1 MSTIIAAT
9 DFSEEAENALEYTGA
24 LAKLTKSKVV
34 IFNSYSL
41 PFHTANS
48 VLPAESISKLE
59 ENNRLLLKERTENLA
74 DKYGIQVEY
83 QSGLFL
89 VLEDELERLF
99 SKYDADMVVMGM
111 ASKSIEQDIFG
122 NTTTSV
128 ILQLKYPVLA
138 VPVKATFKK
147 MNNILFACEDIQK
160 VKPEVKQEVRRL
172 AKQFGA
178 KLEVFHV
185 EDPHHHTRKT
195 IAGNVIPEF
204 EDVDYIYKSKDAD
217 NVIKAI
223 ETEIVETQAEML
235 VMIPQEYG
243 FWESLVHKSK
253 TRMMASGL
261 SIPLFSIPQ

>member
-1 MSTIIAAT
+1 MKTIIAAT
-9 DFSEEAENALEYTGA
+9 DFSEEAENALEYAGA
-24 LAKLTKSKVV
+24 LAKLSRSRIV

-48 VLPAESISKLE
+48 ILPAESISKLE
-59 ENNRLLLKERTENLA
+59 ENNRLLLKERAENLA
-74 DKYGIQVEY
+74 DKYHVEVIS
-83 QSGLFL
+83 QSGLFM

-99 SKYDADMVVMGM
+99 EEYKADMVVMGM

-138 VPVKATFKK
+138 VPVKATFQEV
-147 MNNILFACEDIQK
+147 NNLLFACEDIGKVHTDVKQK
-160 VKPEVKQEVRRL
+160 VKEL
-172 AKQFGA
+172 AQQLNA
-178 KLEVFHV
+178 RIEIFHV
-185 EDPHHHTRKT
+185 EDPHRQTRN
-195 IAGNVIPEF
+195 ALADNAIPEF

-223 ETEIVETQAEML
+223 ENEIKEIDAKLL

-261 SIPLFSIPQ
+261 SIPLLSLPQ

>member
-1 MSTIIAAT
+1 MKTIIAAT
-9 DFSEEAENALEYTGA
+9 DFSKEAENALEYTGA
-24 LAKLTKSKVV
+24 LAKRSGSKVV

-41 PFHTANS
+41 PLHTSNS
-48 VLPAESISKLE
+48 VLPARSILKLE
-59 ENNRLLLKERTENLA
+59 ETNRLLLKERAENLA
-74 DKYGIQVEY
+74 DKYGIQVEL

-99 SKYDADMVVMGM
+99 EKYDAELVVMGM
-111 ASKSIEQDIFG
+111 ASNSIEQDIFG

-138 VPVKATFKK
+138 VPLKATFQKAK
-147 MNNILFACEDIQK
+147 NILFACEDIKKVETK
-160 VKPEVKQEVRRL
+160 VKQHVKDL
-172 AKQFGA
+172 ARHLEA
-178 KLEVFHV
+178 KIEIFHV
-185 EDPHHHTRKT
+185 ESALQQKGKT
-195 IAGNVIPEF
+195 LTENIIPDF
-204 EDVDYIYKSKDAD
+204 EDVDYSYKSKNGD

-223 ETEIVETQAEML
+223 EEEIRSIDAGML

-261 SIPLFSIPQ
+261 SIPLLSLPQ

>member
-1 MSTIIAAT
+1 MKTIIVAT

-24 LAKLTKSKVV
+24 LAKLNRSKVV

-48 VLPAESISKLE
+48 LLPAESISRLE
-59 ENNRLLLKERTENLA
+59 ENNRLLLKERAENLA

-89 VLEDELERLF
+89 VLEDELEQLF

-111 ASKSIEQDIFG
+111 ASRSIEQDIFG

-138 VPVKATFKK
+138 VPVKAHFQEVK
-147 MNNILFACEDIQK
+147 NILFACEDIQK
-160 VKPEVKQEVRRL
+160 VEKEVKQKVKEL
-172 AKQFGA
+172 ARQLQA
-178 KLEVFHV
+178 KIEVFHV
-185 EDPHHHTRKT
+185 EDPHHHTRQ
-195 IAGNVIPEF
+195 IMADNVIPEF
-204 EDVDYIYKSKDAD
+204 EDVDYIFKSKDAD
-217 NVIKAI
+217 NVIRAI
-223 ETEIVETQAEML
+223 EAEIKETDAKML